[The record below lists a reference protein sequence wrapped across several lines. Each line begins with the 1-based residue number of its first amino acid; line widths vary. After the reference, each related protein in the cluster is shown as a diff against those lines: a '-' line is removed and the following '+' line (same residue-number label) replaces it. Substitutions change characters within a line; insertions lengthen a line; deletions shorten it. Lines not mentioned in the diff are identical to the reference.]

1 MTSAR
6 RQRKSGM
13 APAAGKPAR
22 VAPAAA
28 LFLVLFLTLGGL
40 SRVEAATT
48 ERVVA
53 DVVSGLAI
61 SGVDPVSYFTHQE
74 PIYGNAENE
83 YRYGGV
89 TWRFRNSGDQAAFA
103 ANPEVYMPRYGGH
116 DPVALGRGVAVAG
129 NPLLWAM
136 IGQRVYLFYDEKS
149 RARFL
154 DNPADAIATADD
166 KWPTVMKT
174 LVQ

>member
-1 MTSAR
+1 MGPGAV
-6 RQRKSGM
+6 
-13 APAAGKPAR
+13 KPAR
-22 VAPAAA
+22 GAPVPARHMMAFTMLFLAFVLAPA
-28 LFLVLFLTLGGL
+28 GL

-74 PIYGNAENE
+74 PLYGNAENE
-83 YRYGGV
+83 YSYAGV
-89 TWRFRNSGDQAAFA
+89 TWRFRNVGDRAAFA
-103 ANPEVYMPRYGGH
+103 AHPDVYMPRYGGY

-154 DNPADAIATADD
+154 ENPADTIATADD
-166 KWPTVMKT
+166 KWPAVMNT